1 MTSERIL
8 LDGEEQTIQV
18 RPITL
23 IVKSSNT
30 PFDVQA
36 PERLMI
42 DARMTLAHAAQVV
55 TLHPKTEGLFR
66 IVFPKYDRAVTPDE
80 IRREGVGMRH
90 VLGLIDLSL
99 RCVEAGR
106 KCGWHY
112 PESFLDPAAQP
123 GLADVLIALAGCGG
137 VGLSEIEP
145 DCAGPVEDDRP
156 RRLPD

>member
-8 LDGEEQTIQV
+8 LDGEEWTIQV

-23 IVKSSNT
+23 IVKSPNM

-42 DARMTLAHAAQVV
+42 DARMTLAHAAKVV
-55 TLHPKTEGLFR
+55 TLRPKTEGLFR
-66 IVFPKYDRAVTPDE
+66 LVFPKYERAVTPDE

-99 RCVEAGR
+99 GCVAAGR
-106 KCGWHY
+106 KCGWRY
-112 PESFLDPAAQP
+112 PESFLDPAAQL
-123 GLADVLIALAGCGG
+123 GLADVVVALAGCGG
-137 VGLSEIEP
+137 VGVIDVEP
-145 DCAGPVEDDRP
+145 DCPCPVEGDGP
-156 RRLPD
+156 HRLLD

>member
-8 LDGEEQTIQV
+8 LDGEEQTIRV

-23 IVKSSNT
+23 IVKSPNT

-66 IVFPKYDRAVTPDE
+66 TVFPKYDRDVTPDE

-90 VLGLIDLSL
+90 VLGLIDLTL
-99 RCVEAGR
+99 ACVVEGR
-106 KCGWHY
+106 KCGWRY
-112 PESFLDPAAQP
+112 PESFLDPAAQL
-123 GLADVLIALAGCGG
+123 GLADVLVALVGCAAAGLTE
-137 VGLSEIEP
+137 V
-145 DCAGPVEDDRP
+145 
-156 RRLPD
+156 